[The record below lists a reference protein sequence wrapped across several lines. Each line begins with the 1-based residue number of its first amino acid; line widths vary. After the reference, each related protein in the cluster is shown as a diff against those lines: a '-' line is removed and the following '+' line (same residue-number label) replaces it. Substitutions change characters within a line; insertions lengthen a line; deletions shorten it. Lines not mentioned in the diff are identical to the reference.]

1 MAEEKAKGRLWS
13 KKPLRSAIQSRNVTG
28 KEKWLGYLIG
38 PAGALLLNA
47 VLATYLNIYYT
58 DVLNLSPLWNGLY
71 LMIFPIVSKILDA
84 ITNFLMGSIIDHT
97 HTKQGK
103 ARPWIL
109 LSAPLLAITG
119 ILLFVVPEA
128 NPTAQAIWVM
138 ISYNFFYSVAFTM
151 YNMSHSLMVPLSTRN
166 VSQRGELSVFNQI
179 STIMVSGIVVA
190 LVFPMVV
197 MPLIGVDRS
206 SWILVMSIL
215 SILALPL
222 TILEYYF
229 TRERITEEGQDNEPK
244 KIPLRLKMKAVFS
257 DRYLMLLILYFF
269 VYTLGSSFKN
279 TALPYYCNYVL
290 GTYNDG
296 KTQTLVSVLGGIPMG
311 IGIFAVWPLAKKFGK
326 RNVTMFG
333 FLIYALGSLIC
344 WIAPTNLYVVLVGQF
359 IKNIGGLPCAYVFMA
374 LFADALDHLEWK
386 TGFRSDGLAMS
397 IYSLL
402 TTIISGIT
410 TGLFNYSLQLGHYQA
425 PVMGDY
431 SGISNAVQKTITQ
444 GSNVTTV
451 FVQSDTMNNLF
462 TFFFVGFEVI
472 TGLLCALILLFVNV
486 EKTITKKQQ
495 VLVERQKE
503 ACLAAGKT
511 WISFADKARME
522 QEEQALEAEQY
533 ALQELKARCEKEHTN
548 YEAALAKHNAAKAL
562 RDQKAA
568 EKKAK
573 QDAKEMTAKQKKA
586 EKEAR
591 KEAKK
596 TPEQKAEEQLRERAK
611 QEKVN
616 ALYHEEETK
625 FAPVYWRYQRAL
637 KLAEE
642 AEGK

>member
-1 MAEEKAKGRLWS
+1 
-13 KKPLRSAIQSRNVTG
+13 
-28 KEKWLGYLIG
+28 
-38 PAGALLLNA
+38 
-47 VLATYLNIYYT
+47 
-58 DVLNLSPLWNGLY
+58 
-71 LMIFPIVSKILDA
+71 
-84 ITNFLMGSIIDHT
+84 
-97 HTKQGK
+97 
-103 ARPWIL
+103 
-109 LSAPLLAITG
+109 
-119 ILLFVVPEA
+119 
-128 NPTAQAIWVM
+128 
-138 ISYNFFYSVAFTM
+138 
-151 YNMSHSLMVPLSTRN
+151 
-166 VSQRGELSVFNQI
+166 
-179 STIMVSGIVVA
+179 
-190 LVFPMVV
+190 
-197 MPLIGVDRS
+197 
-206 SWILVMSIL
+206 
-215 SILALPL
+215 
-222 TILEYYF
+222 
-229 TRERITEEGQDNEPK
+229 
-244 KIPLRLKMKAVFS
+244 
-257 DRYLMLLILYFF
+257 
-269 VYTLGSSFKN
+269 
-279 TALPYYCNYVL
+279 
-290 GTYNDG
+290 
-296 KTQTLVSVLGGIPMG
+296 
-311 IGIFAVWPLAKKFGK
+311 
-326 RNVTMFG
+326 
-333 FLIYALGSLIC
+333 
-344 WIAPTNLYVVLVGQF
+344 
-359 IKNIGGLPCAYVFMA
+359 
-374 LFADALDHLEWK
+374 
-386 TGFRSDGLAMS
+386 MS

-402 TTIISGIT
+402 TPIISGIT

-596 TPEQKAEEQLRERAK
+596 TPEQKAKEQLRERAK

>member
-58 DVLNLSPLWNGLY
+58 DVLNLSPLWNGLF

-128 NPTAQAIWVM
+128 NPTVQAIWVM

-596 TPEQKAEEQLRERAK
+596 TPEQKAKEQLRERAK

>member
-1 MAEEKAKGRLWS
+1 MAEGRAKGRLWS

-58 DVLNLSPLWNGLY
+58 DVLNLSPLWNGLF

-128 NPTAQAIWVM
+128 NPTVQAIWVM

-190 LVFPMVV
+190 LVFPMAV

-596 TPEQKAEEQLRERAK
+596 TPEQKAKEQLRERAK

-637 KLAEE
+637 
-642 AEGK
+642 

>member
-128 NPTAQAIWVM
+128 NPTVQAIWVM

-431 SGISNAVQKTITQ
+431 SGISNAVQKTVTQ

-451 FVQSDTMNNLF
+451 FAQSDTMNNLF